1 MEISN
6 FISQNIANE
15 STYSKEKK
23 EIKKKR
29 KERKNKKLEI
39 FIHAL

>member
-23 EIKKKR
+23 EIKKK
-29 KERKNKKLEI
+29 EKKGRTRS
-39 FIHAL
+39 